1 MMEKDTI
8 VISKGYDPLKY
19 NGAVKPPIFLTSTY
33 KFKSAEE
40 GESFIRVALGLDKGD
55 GGFVYSRFSNPNFDI
70 VEERLSL
77 LEGAKSAAVFC
88 SGMAAITSTL
98 LAFVKNGDYIF
109 YTNPLYGGT
118 EFLFKEF
125 FEKMGVSTLHVNAGS
140 ESPKLMESMINS
152 YKGKLEGKSVIL
164 YIETP
169 ANPNNV
175 MVDLGAIVKIR
186 DKLIKEGI
194 NAKVFVDNTFMGPIF
209 QSPLEQKVDIVL
221 YSATKFIGGHSD
233 VIAGAVLGSEEDI
246 SKIKG
251 IRGMIGTNGNP
262 FDSWLMARS
271 LETVH
276 IRMQRQMENAKKIAE
291 FLSKHPKVDRVIY
304 PELYDKKSEQY
315 RIYKKQCKGPGSL
328 MSFYIKGGKKEAFKF
343 LNNIKLCKLA
353 VSLGGTESLIEHP
366 KAMTHSEVDE
376 NTLKDAEITDNM
388 IRLSVGIENYQ
399 DLINDLKSALDKI

>member
-1 MMEKDTI
+1 
-8 VISKGYDPLKY
+8 
-19 NGAVKPPIFLTSTY
+19 
-33 KFKSAEE
+33 
-40 GESFIRVALGLDKGD
+40 
-55 GGFVYSRFSNPNFDI
+55 
-70 VEERLSL
+70 
-77 LEGAKSAAVFC
+77 
-88 SGMAAITSTL
+88 MAAITSTL

-246 SKIKG
+246 SKIKE
-251 IRGMIGTNGNP
+251 
-262 FDSWLMARS
+262 
-271 LETVH
+271 LE
-276 IRMQRQMENAKKIAE
+276 E
-291 FLSKHPKVDRVIY
+291 
-304 PELYDKKSEQY
+304 
-315 RIYKKQCKGPGSL
+315 
-328 MSFYIKGGKKEAFKF
+328 
-343 LNNIKLCKLA
+343 
-353 VSLGGTESLIEHP
+353 
-366 KAMTHSEVDE
+366 
-376 NTLKDAEITDNM
+376 
-388 IRLSVGIENYQ
+388 
-399 DLINDLKSALDKI
+399 

>member
-1 MMEKDTI
+1 MEKETV

-33 KFKSAEE
+33 KFKSVEE
-40 GESFIRVALGLDKGD
+40 GESFIRIALGLDKGQE
-55 GGFVYSRFSNPNFDI
+55 GFVYSRFSNPNFDI

-77 LEGAKSAAVFC
+77 LEGAESAAIFC

-109 YTNPLYGGT
+109 YNNPVYGGT

-125 FEKMGVSTLHVNAGS
+125 FDKMGVSTLHVRAGS
-140 ESPKLMESMINS
+140 DTPKLMEDKINS
-152 YKGKLEGKSVIL
+152 NKSKLKGKTVIL

-175 MVDLGAIVKIR
+175 MVDIQAIVKIK
-186 DKLIKEGI
+186 DKLVKEGI
-194 NAKVFVDNTFMGPIF
+194 NSKVIVDNTFMGPIF
-209 QSPLEQKVDIVL
+209 QSPFEQKVDLVI

-233 VIAGAVLGSEEDI
+233 VIAGAVLGSKEDI

-276 IRMQRQMENAKKIAE
+276 IRMQRQMENATKIAQ
-291 FLSKHPKVDRVIY
+291 FLSKHQKVEKVIY

-315 RIYKKQCKGPGSL
+315 KIYKKQCKGPGSL
-328 MSFYIKGGKKEAFKF
+328 ISFYIKGGKKEAFRF
-343 LNNIKLCKLA
+343 LNSVKLCKLA

-376 NTLKDAEITDNM
+376 ETLKDAEITDNM
-388 IRLSVGIENYQ
+388 IRLSVGIENSD
-399 DLINDLKSALDKI
+399 DLINDLKTALDKI

>member
-1 MMEKDTI
+1 MEKETV

-40 GESFIRVALGLDKGD
+40 GESFIRVALGLDKGEE
-55 GGFVYSRFSNPNFDI
+55 GFVYSRFANPNFDI

-77 LEGAKSAAVFC
+77 LEGAEATSIFG

-109 YTNPLYGGT
+109 YTNPVYGGT

-125 FEKMGVSTLHVNAGS
+125 FEKMGVSTFHVNAGS
-140 ESPKLMESMINS
+140 DSPKLMESKINS
-152 YKGKLEGKSVIL
+152 HKDKFKGKSVIL

-175 MVDLGAIVKIR
+175 MVDIEAIVKIR
-186 DKLIKEGI
+186 DVLRKEGI
-194 NAKVFVDNTFMGPIF
+194 NAKVIVDNTFMGPIF
-209 QSPLEQKVDIVL
+209 QSPFEQKVDIVL

-233 VIAGAVLGSEEDI
+233 VIAGAALGSKEDI
-246 SKIKG
+246 SKVKG

-271 LETVH
+271 LETIH
-276 IRMQRQMENAKKIAE
+276 IRMQRQMENATKIAE
-291 FLSKHPKVDRVIY
+291 FLSKHPKVERVIY

-315 RIYKKQCKGPGSL
+315 KIYKKQCKGPGSL
-328 MSFYIKGGKKEAFKF
+328 ISFYIKGEKREAFKF
-343 LNNIKLCKLA
+343 LNAVKLCKLA

-376 NTLKDAEITDNM
+376 QTLKDAEITDSM
-388 IRLSVGIENYQ
+388 IRLSVGIENCQ

>member
-1 MMEKDTI
+1 MMAR
-8 VISKGYDPLKY
+8 ISSPRRLKSQDSRE
-19 NGAVKPPIFLTSTY
+19 GDIF
-33 KFKSAEE
+33 
-40 GESFIRVALGLDKGD
+40 I
-55 GGFVYSRFSNPNFDI
+55 
-70 VEERLSL
+70 
-77 LEGAKSAAVFC
+77 FC

-152 YKGKLEGKSVIL
+152 YKGKLKGKSVIL

-175 MVDLGAIVKIR
+175 MVDLGAIVKIK

-343 LNNIKLCKLA
+343 LNNMP
-353 VSLGGTESLIEHP
+353 LIW
-366 KAMTHSEVDE
+366 V
-376 NTLKDAEITDNM
+376 
-388 IRLSVGIENYQ
+388 
-399 DLINDLKSALDKI
+399 LI

>member
-1 MMEKDTI
+1 MEKETV

-33 KFKSAEE
+33 KFKNAEE
-40 GESFIRVALGLDKGD
+40 GESFIRVALGLDKGEE
-55 GGFVYSRFSNPNFDI
+55 GFVYSRFSNPNFDI

-77 LEGAKSAAVFC
+77 LEGAEAAAIFG

-98 LAFVKNGDYIF
+98 LAFVKNGDFIF
-109 YTNPLYGGT
+109 YTNPVYGGT

-125 FEKMGVSTLHVNAGS
+125 FEKMGVSTIHARAGS
-140 ESPKLMESMINS
+140 ETPKLMEEKIKSHKDKL
-152 YKGKLEGKSVIL
+152 KGRSVIL

-175 MVDLGAIVKIR
+175 MVDIEAIVKIR
-186 DKLIKEGI
+186 DSLKREGI
-194 NAKVFVDNTFMGPIF
+194 NAKVIADNTFMGPIF

-233 VIAGAVLGSEEDI
+233 VIAGAALGSKEDI
-246 SKIKG
+246 YKVKG

-262 FDSWLMARS
+262 FDAWLMSRS

-276 IRMQRQMENAKKIAE
+276 IRMQRQMENATKIAE
-291 FLSKHPKVDRVIY
+291 FLSKHPKVERVIY

-315 RIYKKQCKGPGSL
+315 KIYKKQCKGPGSL
-328 MSFYIKGGKKEAFKF
+328 ISFYIKGGKKEAYKV
-343 LNNIKLCKLA
+343 LNNVKLCKLA

-366 KAMTHSEVDE
+366 KAMTHSEVDQQ
-376 NTLKDAEITDNM
+376 TLKDAEITDNM